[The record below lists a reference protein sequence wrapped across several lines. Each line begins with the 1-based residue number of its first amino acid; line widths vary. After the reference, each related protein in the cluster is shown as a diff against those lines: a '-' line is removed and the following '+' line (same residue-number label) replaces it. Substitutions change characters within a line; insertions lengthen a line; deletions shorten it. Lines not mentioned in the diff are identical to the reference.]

1 MQGPSPNVL
10 RSGRDIALGTVLF
23 DSAIA
28 AMETILLCGS
38 ILDLPAPCHKDKGKR
53 MAWCR
58 NTESVYD
65 TESAHATDNNFI
77 TNRKDN

>member
-58 NTESVYD
+58 NIKSVYD
-65 TESAHATDNNFI
+65 IESAHAMEEFHNEQE
-77 TNRKDN
+77 R